1 MDVAISPEV
10 KEVLGQRGI
19 KEEEVADVINSA
31 EASSDK
37 LVNDAGDNIA
47 RKKIGESTIYAV
59 YNTSDGSATLKSAYS
74 TRLDMGEIVNAMSE
88 SDWKCSKC
96 DENAWD
102 GHCEMFYMGVR
113 RVGPALVCQNCK
125 EVFVEE
131 YLATNTLAV
140 VEALFEKK
148 RA

>member
-19 KEEEVADVINSA
+19 KEAEIAEVITSA
-31 EASSDK
+31 EASNDK
-37 LVNDAGDNIA
+37 LVNSAGINVA

-59 YNTSDGSATLKSAYS
+59 YTVSNGAAALQAAYG
-74 TRLDMGEIVNAMSE
+74 TRLDMGKIVNTMDESE
-88 SDWKCSKC
+88 FKCAKC
-96 DENAWD
+96 KETAWN

-113 RVGPALVCQNCK
+113 RVGPALICK
-125 EVFVEE
+125 ECKDVFIEE

>member
-10 KEVLGQRGI
+10 KEALGQRGI
-19 KEEEVADVINSA
+19 KEAEMAEVITSA
-31 EASSDK
+31 EASKDK
-37 LVNDAGDNIA
+37 LVNSSGISIA

-59 YNTSDGSATLKSAYS
+59 YTVSNGAASLQAAYG
-74 TRLDMGEIVNAMSE
+74 TRLDMGEIVNTMDE
-88 SDWKCSKC
+88 SDFKCAKC
-96 DENAWD
+96 EETAWN

-113 RVGPALVCQNCK
+113 RVGPALVCKECK
-125 EVFVEE
+125 DVFIEE